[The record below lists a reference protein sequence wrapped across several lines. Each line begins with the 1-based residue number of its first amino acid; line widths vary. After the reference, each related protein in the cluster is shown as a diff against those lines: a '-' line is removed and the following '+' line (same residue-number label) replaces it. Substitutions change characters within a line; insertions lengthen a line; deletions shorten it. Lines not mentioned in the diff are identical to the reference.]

1 MNDQSV
7 TVRKVTVSL
16 PDDLVAY
23 ADERAEKM
31 NTSRSQVIS
40 LALTRIKS
48 MEEEQLAIEGYQ
60 FYSKEAEEF
69 AEDESIDEI
78 ADVLETLRA
87 IYAHKG
93 ITPEETAEALCRRL

>member
-16 PDDLVAY
+16 PDDLVVY

-31 NTSRSQVIS
+31 KTSRSQVIS
-40 LALTRIKS
+40 LALTQIKS

-60 FYSKEAEEF
+60 FYANESEEF
-69 AEDESIDEI
+69 AAASIQ
-78 ADVLETLRA
+78 AA
-87 IYAHKG
+87 
-93 ITPEETAEALCRRL
+93 AEALNASEENSDAS

>member
-69 AEDESIDEI
+69 AAASFQAATEAIKASEDNSD
-78 ADVLETLRA
+78 AN
-87 IYAHKG
+87 
-93 ITPEETAEALCRRL
+93 